1 MCRAARAE
9 ARLARC
15 LLLVSSRSFL
25 HFAASKVSSPQPLD
39 SAIPDPVSLG
49 AVFNVILR
57 TCQYLTGYR
66 ETVLDCLNTDWGRFE
81 ADADSF
87 SENLVKE
94 KCSEIS
100 GRWELKMAVVR
111 GGGCWGGSDGR
122 GRRSRG
128 SRGEGWWHGGTRW
141 LSSDRVLKV
150 FIGFVRSCTVRPSTA
165 HYMLVIYF

>member
-1 MCRAARAE
+1 MQQKPAVRAARAE

-15 LLLVSSRSFL
+15 RFLLNSRSFL

-49 AVFNVILR
+49 AVLNLILR

-66 ETVLDCLNTDWGRFE
+66 ETVCNSLNTDWVRFE
-81 ADADSF
+81 EDGDSF

-100 GRWELKMAVVR
+100 GRWELKMAVER
-111 GGGCWGGSDGR
+111 GGGCWVGSDGR
-122 GRRSRG
+122 RRRREKG
-128 SRGEGWWHGGTRW
+128 VTGGGDCDMAGQVDFQAIGW
-141 LSSDRVLKV
+141 
-150 FIGFVRSCTVRPSTA
+150 
-165 HYMLVIYF
+165 